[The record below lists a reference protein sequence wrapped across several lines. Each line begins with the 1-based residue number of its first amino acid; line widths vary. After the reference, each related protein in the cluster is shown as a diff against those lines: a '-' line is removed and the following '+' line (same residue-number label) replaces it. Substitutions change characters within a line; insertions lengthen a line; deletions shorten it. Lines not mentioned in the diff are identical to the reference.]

1 MKKMKGVAASVE
13 YSPYPIYEDQRN
25 RFKHHSL
32 MQDFDDLL
40 KVLTFLLLVYILL
53 NFIRSGV
60 FSPLTLGFISLF
72 ILVYVLAFNLLR
84 IRIGYDLLDLFC
96 FV

>member
-32 MQDFDDLL
+32 MQDFDDLF
-40 KVLTFLLLVYILL
+40 KVLISCCLFIFLL

-60 FSPLTLGFISLF
+60 FSPLGFVSLF
-72 ILVYVLAFNLLR
+72 ILVYVIAFNLLR
-84 IRIGYDLLDLFC
+84 IRIGYNLLDLFC